1 MPIPQR
7 QQLAIDKAEKQLRQ
21 VELFKVQERDQRRQ
35 LERDLEH
42 LDLRRA
48 EASLE
53 LESEPRAIE
62 ALYEV
67 RMQRLT
73 PVGMVVAWAEAMT

>member
-1 MPIPQR
+1 M
-7 QQLAIDKAEKQLRQ
+7 
-21 VELFKVQERDQRRQ
+21 QERDQRRQ

-42 LDLRRA
+42 LDLRRT

-73 PVGMVVAWAEAMT
+73 PVGMVVAWAEAMISGWSARPR